1 MTYFV
6 LYIAY
11 VHERKV
17 ITMKLPGEEESGRTG
32 LPVIYMIIGVAV
44 FVLILLVVLLQSNSN
59 KSSGSDYLKE
69 MQRQREEETAAAEMK
84 IEQQED
90 TGRKLR
96 AEDLDFWDMYPV
108 DEEEMK
114 ENATVSEK
122 STLAE
127 KAERD
132 REEQRLREQEA
143 QAAAQAELNDPSTD
157 GKHTLVTTPD
167 GQEEWVLISPYLSK
181 NTYDFTK
188 MEEKAGLKRYMEN
201 GRKISYVGV
210 DISKQ
215 TGSVNFASLKA
226 AGVDYVMIRL
236 GGRGYSTGQITL
248 DENFTEN
255 IEGAIAEGLDVG
267 IYFYSQAV
275 NQDEAVQEANFVIQN
290 LEIYKANVKY
300 PVAFDMEFVANDDAR
315 IDGLSREDRT
325 TIATSFLESVKSAG
339 YVPMIYGDKEWLIKE
354 IDLSKLQN
362 FDVWLAQ
369 EADIPDYPYQYAMW
383 QYSSMGVVNGIKGDA
398 NLNICFVG
406 YSQR

>member
-1 MTYFV
+1 M
-6 LYIAY
+6 
-11 VHERKV
+11 R
-17 ITMKLPGEEESGRTG
+17 LPGEEESGRTG
-32 LPVIYMIIGVAV
+32 LPVIYMILGVAA
-44 FVLILLVVLLQSNSN
+44 FMLILLFALVQSNSKRN
-59 KSSGSDYLKE
+59 SGSDYLKE
-69 MQRQREEETAAAEMK
+69 MQRQREEETAAAEAE
-84 IEQQED
+84 IEQQES
-90 TGRKLR
+90 TGSKLR

-108 DEEEMK
+108 GEEETNQ
-114 ENATVSEK
+114 NASVPEK

-132 REEQRLREQEA
+132 REEQKLREQEA
-143 QAAAQAELNDPSTD
+143 RAAQEELNDPSTD

-167 GQEEWVLISPYLSK
+167 GQEEWVLISPYLAK

-188 MEEKAGLKRYMEN
+188 MEEKSGLKRYMEN
-201 GRKISYVGV
+201 GRKISYIGV

-215 TGSVNFASLKA
+215 TGSVDFAGLKA

-236 GGRGYSTGQITL
+236 GGRGYRTGQITL

-255 IEGAIAEGLDVG
+255 IEGAIAEELDVG

-275 NQDEAVQEANFVIQN
+275 NQDEAVEEANFIVQN
-290 LEIYKANVKY
+290 LEPYKGNIKY
-300 PVAFDMEFVANDDAR
+300 PVAFDMEFVVNDDAR

-325 TIATSFLESVKSAG
+325 TIATSFLEGVKAAG
-339 YVPMIYGDKEWLIKE
+339 YVPMVYGDKEWLIKE
-354 IDLSKLQN
+354 IDLAKLKN
-362 FDVWLAQ
+362 YDVWLAQ

-398 NLNICFVG
+398 NLNICFIG

>member
-1 MTYFV
+1 
-6 LYIAY
+6 
-11 VHERKV
+11 
-17 ITMKLPGEEESGRTG
+17 MKLPGEEESGRTS
-32 LPVIYMIIGVAV
+32 LSVIYMLVGVSAFV
-44 FVLILLVVLLQSNSN
+44 MILLFVLVQSNSN
-59 KSSGSDYLKE
+59 QNSGSDYFKE
-69 MQRQREEETAAAEMK
+69 IQKQREEEAAAVEVET
-84 IEQQED
+84 EQQEK
-90 TGRKLR
+90 TGSKLR

-108 DEEEMK
+108 EEE
-114 ENATVSEK
+114 EPIEDAAPPER

-132 REEQRLREQEA
+132 REEQRLKEQQE
-143 QAAAQAELNDPSTD
+143 ELNDPSMD
-157 GKHTLVTTPD
+157 GKHTLVTMPD
-167 GQEEWVLISPYLSK
+167 GEEEWVLISPYLAK
-181 NTYDFTK
+181 NAYDFTK

-201 GRKISYVGV
+201 GKKISYVGV

-215 TGSVNFASLKA
+215 TGSVNFAGLKA

-267 IYFYSQAV
+267 IYFYSQAI
-275 NQDEAVQEANFVIQN
+275 NQDEALEEADFVIRN
-290 LEIYKANVKY
+290 LEPYKGNIKY
-300 PVAFDMEFVANDDAR
+300 PVVFDMEFVVNDEAR

-325 TIATSFLESVKSAG
+325 TIAISFLGSVKAVG

-354 IDLSKLQN
+354 IDLAKLQD

-369 EADIPDYPYQYAMW
+369 EEDIPDYPYQYAMW
-383 QYSSMGVVNGIKGDA
+383 QYSTMGVVNGIKGDA